1 MCIHCHL
8 LVASYSFGEK
18 LKPMVQLSFS
28 ATELRRRINSFD
40 RFKYNELK
48 QRNDELLLEIERS
61 ADELFIDGLGV
72 RARKLDDKY
81 IFSTIDIA
89 LDLVLRQCV
98 VNVSS
103 STLLSFKSRSTI
115 CDEIKMFLMD
125 DTPYRVYRLDIK
137 RFFESITPELVIKT
151 LNEVT
156 GLSEHTIEII
166 ERIITDEYITSR
178 TNGLPRGLSI
188 SPVISDLVLS
198 DFDRVIKR
206 NENVFYY
213 SRFVDDIIIIT
224 SGLEDKYDFI
234 VELKNELPDGLCF
247 NFKKEKVI
255 DSPEII
261 KKSAGYHQV
270 SINYLGYKYITTS
283 LTEDGVRKV
292 EIDIADDKVKK
303 IKTRIALSINRF
315 LRSGD
320 FVSLLNRI
328 RFLTT
333 NHKIVQK
340 NNARVINYGIYYNY
354 ARISKE
360 SIALDMLDKFL
371 LSSLIH
377 ARHANGTFKLTRA
390 QEKTILRQSFK
401 QGHERKIKMSFS
413 PPAIL
418 ELTSI
423 WK

>member
-1 MCIHCHL
+1 
-8 LVASYSFGEK
+8 
-18 LKPMVQLSFS
+18 MVQLSFS

-48 QRNDELLLEIERS
+48 QRNDELLLEIERA

-81 IFSTIDIA
+81 IFSSIDIA

-98 VNVSS
+98 VNISS
-103 STLLSFKSRSTI
+103 STPLSFKSRSTI

-151 LNEVT
+151 LNDIA

-198 DFDRVIKR
+198 NFDRVIKR
-206 NENVFYY
+206 NDNVFYY

-234 VELKNELPDGLCF
+234 GELKNELPDGLCF

-261 KKSAGYHQV
+261 KKSAGYHKV

-303 IKTRIALSINRF
+303 IETRIALSINRF

-320 FVSLLNRI
+320 FVSLLDRI

-371 LSSLIH
+371 LSSLIY
-377 ARHANGTFKLTRA
+377 ARHANGTFKLTRV

-413 PPAIL
+413 PPTIL